1 MTLGVP
7 KISDPLSLAV
17 VWMYSL
23 AGLEI
28 NSYSSLTGELVSP
41 RQILCKGKRN
51 VLLLELPQ
59 RKKEQLRY
67 YEITLHRLQEE

>member
-7 KISDPLSLAV
+7 KISGPLSLAV

-28 NSYSSLTGELVSP
+28 NSYSILTGELVSP
-41 RQILCKGKRN
+41 RQILCKGKEKCFTTGTASEEERTA
-51 VLLLELPQ
+51 
-59 RKKEQLRY
+59 
-67 YEITLHRLQEE
+67 EIL